1 MARLVVIGEGVAATA
16 FLFALTQKANVD
28 KFSSIIQIAHDDL
41 APATS
46 LRSTA
51 IAALRGTRPGLSPLG
66 DEIVEMWSYTH
77 PLFSKQKWNGLKET
91 EVHSWVYSDK
101 AERRYGHLEKISAS
115 HFDAKKTPRY
125 ITTEPGWII
134 EPATFL
140 PSVPQPKVEKL
151 KTVMTSLERV
161 GEMWQVG
168 ITGGIKIE
176 ADVVVMATGPWSEWT
191 RELFVGSPLEGMKST
206 QGSFF
211 QWDNA
216 DFGAKNFVIGLE
228 GMVCVYHAD
237 LQRLILGATSVS
249 GDATFIPHMN
259 ELNEI
264 RDEFFAHVNINFPF
278 HNPQIITGLRAQTKG
293 RRPWTGPIGTN
304 LYAVGGLYKTGWVT
318 AWPLGDRLA
327 AML

>member
-66 DEIVEMWSYTH
+66 DEIVEMWNYTH
-77 PLFSKQKWNGLKET
+77 PLFARHQWSGLKET
-91 EVHSWVYSDK
+91 TVHSWVYSDK
-101 AERRYGHLEKISAS
+101 AERRYGHLEKISES
-115 HFDAKKTPRY
+115 HFSAHKNPRY

-168 ITGGIKIE
+168 IMGGIKIE

-191 RELFVGSPLEGMKST
+191 RELFVGSPLESMKST

-216 DFGAKNFVIGLE
+216 NYGAKSFVIGLE

-249 GDATFIPHMN
+249 GDATFIPNMS
-259 ELNEI
+259 ELNGI
-264 RDEFFAHVNINFPF
+264 RDEFAAHVKIDFPSGK
-278 HNPQIITGLRAQTKG
+278 PEIITGLRAQTKG
-293 RRPWTGPIGTN
+293 RRPWAGAIGSN

>member
-28 KFSSIIQIAHDDL
+28 KFSSVIQIANDDL

-66 DEIVEMWSYTH
+66 DEIVEMWNYTH
-77 PLFSKQKWNGLKET
+77 PLFSRERWAGLKEAA
-91 EVHSWVYSDK
+91 VHSWVYSDK
-101 AERRYGHLEKISAS
+101 AERRYGHLEKISTSQFSARKS
-115 HFDAKKTPRY
+115 PRY
-125 ITTEPGWII
+125 ITTEPCWII

-140 PSVPQPKVEKL
+140 ANVPQPKVERL

-161 GEMWQVG
+161 GDMWQVG
-168 ITGGIKIE
+168 IMGGIKIE

-191 RELFVGSPLEGMKST
+191 RELFVGSPLESMKST

-211 QWDNA
+211 QWDNF
-216 DFGAKNFVIGLE
+216 DYGAKDFVIGLE

-237 LQRLILGATSVS
+237 QQRLILGATSIS
-249 GDATFIPHMN
+249 GDATFIPHLA
-259 ELNEI
+259 ELNAI
-264 RDEFFAHVNINFPF
+264 RNEFAAHVNINFPSEK
-278 HNPQIITGLRAQTKG
+278 PQIVTGLRAQTKG
-293 RRPWTGPIGTN
+293 RRPWAGPIGSN

-318 AWPLGDRLA
+318 AWPLGDRLG

>member
-28 KFSSIIQIAHDDL
+28 KFSSIIQVANDDL

-51 IAALRGTRPGLSPLG
+51 IAALRGTRQGLSPLG
-66 DEIVEMWSYTH
+66 DEIVEMWNYTH
-77 PLFSKQKWNGLKET
+77 PLFSRERWRGLKET
-91 EVHSWVYSDK
+91 AVHSWVYSDK

-115 HFDAKKTPRY
+115 HFSAKRSPRY

-140 PSVPQPKVEKL
+140 QSVPQPKVEKL

-168 ITGGIKIE
+168 IMGGIKIE

-191 RELFVGSPLEGMKST
+191 RELFVDSPLESMKST
-206 QGSFF
+206 QGSYY

-216 DFGAKNFVIGLE
+216 HFGEKSFVIGLE

-249 GDATFIPHMN
+249 GDATFIPHLS
-259 ELNEI
+259 ELASI
-264 RDEFFAHVNINFPF
+264 REEFAAHVNIDFPSEI
-278 HNPQIITGLRAQTKG
+278 PQIITGLRAQTKG
-293 RRPWTGPIGTN
+293 RRPWAGKLETG

-327 AML
+327 GML

>member
-1 MARLVVIGEGVAATA
+1 MARLVVVGEGVAATA

-28 KFSSIIQIAHDDL
+28 KFFSVIQIANDEL

-46 LRSTA
+46 FRSTA

-66 DEIVEMWSYTH
+66 DEIVDMWDYTH
-77 PLFSKQKWNGLKET
+77 PLFEREKWSGLKKT
-91 EVHSWVYSDK
+91 AVHSWVYSDK

-115 HFDAKKTPRY
+115 HFSAKIPPRY

-134 EPATFL
+134 EPAAL
-140 PSVPQPKVEKL
+140 LASVPQPKLEKL

-161 GEMWQVG
+161 GEAWQVG
-168 ITGGIKIE
+168 ILGGIKIE
-176 ADVVVMATGPWSEWT
+176 ADVVVLATGPWSEWT
-191 RELFVGSPLEGMKST
+191 RELFVGSPLESMKST

-211 QWDNA
+211 QWDTT
-216 DFGAKNFVIGLE
+216 DCGTKDFVIGLE
-228 GMVCVYHAD
+228 GMVCVYHAE

-249 GDATFIPHMN
+249 GDATFIPRMA
-259 ELNEI
+259 ELNAI
-264 RDEFFAHVNINFPF
+264 REAFAAHVDINFPSEK
-278 HNPQIITGLRAQTKG
+278 PAIITGLRAQTKG
-293 RRPWTGPIGTN
+293 RRPWAGPLSSK

-327 AML
+327 ATL

>member
-28 KFSSIIQIAHDDL
+28 KFSSIIQIANDDL

-46 LRSTA
+46 FRSTA

-66 DEIVEMWSYTH
+66 DEIVEMWNYTR
-77 PLFSKQKWNGLKET
+77 PLFAREPWSGLKET
-91 EVHSWVYSDK
+91 AVHSWVYSDK
-101 AERRYGHLEKISAS
+101 AERRYGHLEKTSAS
-115 HFDAKKTPRY
+115 HFSAKKSPRF

-134 EPATFL
+134 EPATL
-140 PSVPQPKVEKL
+140 LASVPRPKLEKL

-161 GEMWQVG
+161 GDLWQVG

-176 ADVVVMATGPWSEWT
+176 ADVVVLATGPWSEWT
-191 RELFVGSPLEGMKST
+191 RELFVGSPLESMKST

-211 QWDNA
+211 QWDTA
-216 DFGAKNFVIGLE
+216 DFGAKDFVIGLE

-249 GDATFIPHMN
+249 GDATFIPHMT
-259 ELNEI
+259 ELDAI
-264 RDEFFAHVNINFPF
+264 REAFAAHVDINFPSGK
-278 HNPQIITGLRAQTKG
+278 PAIITGLRAQTKG
-293 RRPWTGPIGTN
+293 RRPWAGPIGSN

>member
-66 DEIVEMWSYTH
+66 DEIVEMWNYTH
-77 PLFSKQKWNGLKET
+77 PLFSQHKWNGLKET
-91 EVHSWVYSDK
+91 SVHSWVYSDK
-101 AERRYGHLEKISAS
+101 AERRYGHLEKIADS
-115 HFDAKKTPRY
+115 HFAAKKSPRY

-134 EPATFL
+134 EPASFL
-140 PSVPQPKVEKL
+140 QSVPQPKVEKL

-161 GEMWQVG
+161 EEMWQVG
-168 ITGGIKIE
+168 IMGGIKIE

-191 RELFVGSPLEGMKST
+191 RELFVGSPLESMKST

-216 DFGAKNFVIGLE
+216 DYGAKSFVIGLE

-249 GDATFIPHMN
+249 GDATFIPHVS
-259 ELNEI
+259 ELNGIRHEFADHVEI
-264 RDEFFAHVNINFPF
+264 DFPSEK
-278 HNPQIITGLRAQTKG
+278 PQIITGLRAQTKG
-293 RRPWTGPIGTN
+293 RRPWAGAIGAN
-304 LYAVGGLYKTGWVT
+304 MYAVGGLYKTGWVT

>member
-28 KFSSIIQIAHDDL
+28 KFSSILQIANDDL

-46 LRSTA
+46 VRSTA

-66 DEIVEMWSYTH
+66 DEIVEMWNYSH
-77 PLFSKQKWNGLKET
+77 PLFSRERWAGLRET
-91 EVHSWVYSDK
+91 AVHSWVYSDK
-101 AERRYGHLEKISAS
+101 AERRYGHLEKILTSQFS
-115 HFDAKKTPRY
+115 AKKSPRY

-140 PSVPQPKVEKL
+140 ASVPQPKVEKI

-161 GEMWQVG
+161 GDMWQVG
-168 ITGGIKIE
+168 IMGGIKIE

-191 RELFVGSPLEGMKST
+191 RELFVGSPLESMKST

-216 DFGAKNFVIGLE
+216 DYGAKDFVIGLE
-228 GMVCVYHAD
+228 GIVCVYHAD

-249 GDATFIPHMN
+249 GDATFIPHLA
-259 ELNEI
+259 ELSAI
-264 RDEFFAHVNINFPF
+264 RDEFLAHVNIDLPSGKP
-278 HNPQIITGLRAQTKG
+278 HIITGLRAQTKG
-293 RRPWTGPIGTN
+293 RRPWAGAIGSN

>member
-1 MARLVVIGEGVAATA
+1 
-16 FLFALTQKANVD
+16 
-28 KFSSIIQIAHDDL
+28 
-41 APATS
+41 
-46 LRSTA
+46 
-51 IAALRGTRPGLSPLG
+51 
-66 DEIVEMWSYTH
+66 
-77 PLFSKQKWNGLKET
+77 
-91 EVHSWVYSDK
+91 VYSDK
-101 AERRYGHLEKISAS
+101 AERRYGHLEKISES
-115 HFDAKKTPRY
+115 HFSAHKKPRY
-125 ITTEPGWII
+125 ITTELGWII

-140 PSVPQPKVEKL
+140 QSIPRPRVEKL

-168 ITGGIKIE
+168 IMGGIKIE
-176 ADVVVMATGPWSEWT
+176 ADIVVMATGPWSEWT
-191 RELFVGSPLEGMKST
+191 RELFVGSPLESMKST

-216 DFGAKNFVIGLE
+216 AYGAKSFVIGLE

-249 GDATFIPHMN
+249 GDATFIPNMS
-259 ELNEI
+259 ELNAI
-264 RDEFFAHVNINFPF
+264 RDEFTAHVKIELPSEK
-278 HNPQIITGLRAQTKG
+278 PEIITGLRAQTKG
-293 RRPWTGPIGTN
+293 RRPWAGAIGSN